1 MEYIAVITSKD
12 NSLFLAGGYFVQK
25 NYVQSRVVP
34 PDKRGAAK
42 DERCSASDKRSETRV
57 DCRRSVS

>member
-12 NSLFLAGGYFVQK
+12 VICYFLP
-25 NYVQSRVVP
+25 RVILSKTITNNRES
-34 PDKRGAAK
+34 PDKRSAAK
-42 DERCSASDKRSETRV
+42 DERCSASDKRPETRV